1 MKSERLQELVI
12 ENLEE
17 FKALDIVA
25 LAIHNLTDI
34 ADYMVIC
41 SGTSSRHVHSV
52 ANKLIEKI
60 KEHEIKPFGVE
71 EAPNGEWTLVDF
83 GDVIV
88 HIMLPGTREFY
99 KLEKLWAVDLAKG
112 RRKKVPRRSK

>member
-17 FKALDIVA
+17 LKAKDIVA

-52 ANKLIEKI
+52 ASNLVDRI
-60 KEHEIKPFGVE
+60 KQHGIRPFGVE
-71 EAPNGEWTLVDF
+71 EAPNGEWTLVDL

-99 KLEKLWAVDLAKG
+99 KLEKLWAVNLAKEK
-112 RRKKVPRRSK
+112 REKIPRRSK

>member
-1 MKSERLQELVI
+1 MKSERLRKLVI

-17 FKALDIVA
+17 LKAIDIVA

-41 SGTSSRHVHSV
+41 CGTSSRHVHSI
-52 ANKLIEKI
+52 ASNLIEKI
-60 KEHEIKPFGVE
+60 KQHEVRPFGIE

-99 KLEKLWAVDLAKG
+99 KLEKLWAVDLVKE
-112 RRKKVPRRSK
+112 RRLK